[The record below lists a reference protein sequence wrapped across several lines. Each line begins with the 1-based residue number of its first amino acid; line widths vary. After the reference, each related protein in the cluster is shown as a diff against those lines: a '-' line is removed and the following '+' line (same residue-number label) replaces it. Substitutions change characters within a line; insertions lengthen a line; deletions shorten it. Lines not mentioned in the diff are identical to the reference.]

1 MNELDEVWTQ
11 MTNKALEKARADGRG
26 DVAEYLE
33 LKTTNDTIRAAS
45 VKWLLDATLE
55 IASFANQNDARITIE
70 NENPHQF
77 SFGNANLAGS
87 LIRFRQG
94 VRCLTIEAG
103 WTRTPNDGFM
113 RGGALAGARISH
125 FGISKHNAELLLVQ
139 SNDLPSWF
147 SVDTDGKRTLF
158 DSNNLQQHFRIF
170 LDAI

>member
-1 MNELDEVWTQ
+1 MNELDEVWTR
-11 MTNKALEKARADGRG
+11 MIGDALEKARASGRG

-45 VKWLLDATLE
+45 VKWLLDASLE
-55 IASFANQNDARITIE
+55 IASFANRNDARITIE

-77 SFGNANLAGS
+77 SFGNSNLVGS
-87 LIRFRQG
+87 LVRFRQG
-94 VRCLTIEAG
+94 VRCLTVEAG
-103 WTRTPNDGFM
+103 WTRTPTDGFM

-139 SNDLPSWF
+139 SNNLPSWF
-147 SVDTDGKRTLF
+147 SVDADGKRTLF

-170 LDAI
+170 LDTI

>member
-11 MTNKALEKARADGRG
+11 MTNKALEKARGDGRG

-45 VKWLLDATLE
+45 IKWLLDATLE
-55 IASFANQNDARITIE
+55 IASFANRNNAGITIE

-77 SFGNANLAGS
+77 SFKNANLIGS
-87 LIRFRQG
+87 LVRFRQG

-113 RGGALAGARISH
+113 RGGALAAARISH
-125 FGISKHNAELLLVQ
+125 FGISKHNSELLLVQ
-139 SNDLPSWF
+139 LNNLPSWF
-147 SVDTDGKRTLF
+147 SVDMDGKRTLF

-170 LDAI
+170 LDTI